1 MLKLNISL
9 AALLLVAFFAS
20 PGSSSFAPATRMQ
33 KSVDSTDLDLTR
45 KLIMSHFEKVDSH
58 NGVKNGAV
66 ADAIF
71 VMDLKVACAQAMTKR
86 ALVSSIVGTT
96 NCAKVVASAPK
107 IVLVSCAID
116 PIKSGIAKVNLINKS
131 IRNRRGARLP
141 GYTPALVKAN
151 VGNMFGSLTVK
162 AIEKKSLEFVSI
174 MSRVLTLGQLE
185 LCFD

>member
-20 PGSSSFAPATRMQ
+20 PGSSSFAPTMRMQ
-33 KSVDSTDLDLTR
+33 KSVDSTDLELTR
-45 KLIMSHFEKVDSH
+45 KLIMSHFDKVD
-58 NGVKNGAV
+58 NGAKNGAV

-71 VMDLKVACAQAMTKR
+71 EMDLKVACAQAMTKR

-107 IVLVSCAID
+107 NVLVSCAID
-116 PIKSGIAKVNLINKS
+116 PIKSGIAKVNSFNKS